1 MNCSMKAGLFAF
13 RHVKD
18 DEKFILTIFAGN
30 CPKVRLLSVIMI
42 FSIRFFLFFLQ
53 INGLPE
59 NRLRER
65 QVKVNQ
71 VMSPFVALRYLILS

>member
-1 MNCSMKAGLFAF
+1 MFTSFPDPARTTDNADK
-13 RHVKD
+13 
-18 DEKFILTIFAGN
+18 IGN
-30 CPKVRLLSVIMI
+30 AVCRNRI
-42 FSIRFFLFFLQ
+42 FLFFLQ